1 MAGLE
6 KDTAVDMEVCT
17 VVVAETSNRFQKD
30 TDAGDEEDTGFPKCS
45 IMAFRDE
52 CTIALGWDEMQKAR
66 TEVLAELSSKTVEQI
81 EQDTKTHSK
90 RALLQKSEVNFDKM
104 KMLMQAKV
112 EQIIK
117 KAVYEGCITQYEAN
131 TIYSKMSTDL
141 TVKKGKGNVSE

>member
-6 KDTAVDMEVCT
+6 KDTAGDMEVCKL
-17 VVVAETSNRFQKD
+17 VVAETCNMFQKY
-30 TDAGDEEDTGFPKCS
+30 TDAVDEEDTAFPECS
-45 IMAFRDE
+45 IMSFRDE
-52 CTIALGWDEMQKAR
+52 CTMALGWDEMQKAR

-90 RALLQKSEVNFDKM
+90 RALLQKYEINFDIM

-117 KAVYEGCITQYEAN
+117 ESAYEGRVTQYESN
-131 TIYSKMSTDL
+131 TIYSKMSTRPHGRKRKRQRL
-141 TVKKGKGNVSE
+141 